1 MLCPRASDKQTMTKI
16 MFEKADELTQFL
28 NEDSIVWHN
37 KIVMVGKAAN

>member
-1 MLCPRASDKQTMTKI
+1 

-28 NEDSIVWHN
+28 NEDSIVWYN